1 MTTRKPANLNMAW
14 SELMVRELTRL
25 GAGRFFIAPGSQS
38 SPLALAAADHAAAIT
53 VHHDERGLGFA
64 ALGWARATGRPAVVI
79 TTSGSAVANL
89 WPSVC
94 EAHLDGIPLIL
105 LTADR
110 PPELRDTGANQ
121 TMPQPGLFGHY
132 VRWQMDL
139 PCPDVKVPA
148 SYLLSTIDEA
158 YARAVGEPAGP
169 VHLNQMFREP
179 LAPVRVRDGS
189 AAWQQTVA
197 RWWRQD
203 TSWQI
208 RVVGKR
214 SPERRAVNDVAA
226 WAKRRGIIVAGSLAL
241 SDDRAA
247 VCQLGDAWGW
257 PVLPD
262 VRSGLRLDME
272 KHGVVSMIDQLL
284 LGDHATNQLRPDCIV
299 HVGGRLSSKRLN
311 SWLAEAKVPY
321 LHLSDH
327 PDRLDPYGVV
337 TDRWVVSPAKAIA
350 SLIKASGKGK
360 APAGWRKR
368 WMELHH
374 RLETAWRELL
384 AESDGLTE
392 PAVAASVSDLIPAGH
407 GLFVASSM
415 PVRDLDMY
423 GLSRRS
429 PPEVVA
435 NRGVSGIDGNL
446 ATACGFALGRA
457 APVTVVI
464 GDVALLHDLNS
475 LGLVAMTG
483 VPVVVVVIN
492 NDGGGIFSFLPVS
505 KTPRHF
511 ETCFGTPHGRSF
523 RHAAAL
529 YDLPYMNP
537 ETAAA
542 FREAYYEAVQRGVSC
557 IIEVRTERAANLRE
571 HRRIQNRLA
580 AVINHA

>member
-1 MTTRKPANLNMAW
+1 
-14 SELMVRELTRL
+14 
-25 GAGRFFIAPGSQS
+25 
-38 SPLALAAADHAAAIT
+38 
-53 VHHDERGLGFA
+53 
-64 ALGWARATGRPAVVI
+64 
-79 TTSGSAVANL
+79 
-89 WPSVC
+89 
-94 EAHLDGIPLIL
+94 
-105 LTADR
+105 
-110 PPELRDTGANQ
+110 
-121 TMPQPGLFGHY
+121 
-132 VRWQMDL
+132 
-139 PCPDVKVPA
+139 
-148 SYLLSTIDEA
+148 
-158 YARAVGEPAGP
+158 
-169 VHLNQMFREP
+169 
-179 LAPVRVRDGS
+179 
-189 AAWQQTVA
+189 
-197 RWWRQD
+197 
-203 TSWQI
+203 
-208 RVVGKR
+208 
-214 SPERRAVNDVAA
+214 
-226 WAKRRGIIVAGSLAL
+226 
-241 SDDRAA
+241 
-247 VCQLGDAWGW
+247 
-257 PVLPD
+257 
-262 VRSGLRLDME
+262 
-272 KHGVVSMIDQLL
+272 
-284 LGDHATNQLRPDCIV
+284 
-299 HVGGRLSSKRLN
+299 
-311 SWLAEAKVPY
+311 
-321 LHLSDH
+321 
-327 PDRLDPYGVV
+327 
-337 TDRWVVSPAKAIA
+337 
-350 SLIKASGKGK
+350 
-360 APAGWRKR
+360 
-368 WMELHH
+368 MELHH

>member
-1 MTTRKPANLNMAW
+1 MKQRNPVNLNMAW
-14 SELMVRELTRL
+14 SELVVREFTRL
-25 GAGRFFIAPGSQS
+25 GAGRFFIAPGSRS
-38 SPLALAAADHAAAIT
+38 SPLALAAADHAAAVT

-89 WPSVC
+89 WPAVC
-94 EAHLDGIPLIL
+94 EAHADGVPMIL

-121 TMPQPGLFGHY
+121 TMPQPGLFGQF

-139 PCPDVKVPA
+139 PCPDVKIAA

-158 YARAVGEPAGP
+158 YARAVGVPAGP
-169 VHLNQMFREP
+169 VHLNQMVREP
-179 LAPVRVRDGS
+179 LAPVRVRDGA
-189 AAWQQTVA
+189 AAWQQSVA
-197 RWWRQD
+197 RWWRTD
-203 TSWQI
+203 APWQM

-214 SPERRAVNDVAA
+214 IPDRAAIGTVAA
-226 WAKRRGIIVAGSLAL
+226 WAPRRGVIVAGSLAT

-247 VCQLGDAWGW
+247 VCRLGEAWGW

-262 VRSGLRLDME
+262 VRSGLRLE
-272 KHGVVSMIDQLL
+272 AGSRGVIAMIDQFL
-284 LGDHATNQLRPDCIV
+284 LGGQTATKLRPACIV
-299 HVGGRLSSKRLN
+299 HVGGRVSSKRLMG
-311 SWLAEAKVPY
+311 WLAKAQVPY

-327 PDRLDPYGVV
+327 PDRLDPDGVV
-337 TDRWVVSPAKAIA
+337 TDRWVASPVKAIEA
-350 SLIKASGKGK
+350 LIKASAGAK
-360 APAGWRKR
+360 APAAWRTR
-368 WMELHH
+368 WLALHD
-374 RLETAWRELL
+374 RLETAWRDLL

-423 GLSRRS
+423 GLTRDL

-446 ATACGFALGRA
+446 ATACGFALGRGV
-457 APVTVVI
+457 PVTVVI

-475 LGLVAMTG
+475 LGLVAQSG
-483 VPVVVVVIN
+483 VPVVVVVVN
-492 NDGGGIFSFLPVS
+492 NDGGGIFSFLPVA

-529 YDLPYMNP
+529 YDLPYANP
-537 ETAAA
+537 ETAPA
-542 FREAYYEAVQRGVSC
+542 FREAYHEAVQRGVSC
-557 IIEVRTERAANLRE
+557 IIEVRTERDANLGE
-571 HRRIQNRLA
+571 HRRIQARLA
-580 AVINHA
+580 AVTDHA